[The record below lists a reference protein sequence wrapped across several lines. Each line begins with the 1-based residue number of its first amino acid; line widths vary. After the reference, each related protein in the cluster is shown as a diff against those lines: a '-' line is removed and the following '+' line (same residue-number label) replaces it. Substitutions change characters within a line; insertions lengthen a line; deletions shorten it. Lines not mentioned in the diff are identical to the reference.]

1 MRAPAV
7 KGTPEQRADLRKQVQ
22 AANRVNHTTR
32 LLTEALQAG
41 ADHRA
46 VVILCNTILALSKR
60 RLTGEGR
67 KVLQDALN
75 EAIKKVDKPMY
86 RKEEP

>member
-1 MRAPAV
+1 MRPPAI
-7 KGTPEQRADLRKQVQ
+7 KGTPEQRRDLRKQVQ

-32 LLTEALQAG
+32 LLTEALQSG

-60 RLTGEGR
+60 RLTDEGR
-67 KVLQDALN
+67 RVLQDALN
-75 EAIKKVDKPMY
+75 EAIKRVDRPVY
-86 RKEEP
+86 RKEES